1 MRFVYAVI
9 NLLILAGLIYLVGR
23 KSIVKIFRSR
33 REKITREL
41 DEAETP
47 FAPEPLPE
55 MPAPDDTALKS
66 ELAAAEKDGKA
77 ALAELDTQYEADAA
91 DQRRE
96 MLFTTRAQIIE
107 QVLTLA
113 EQHMRSAEYQASKL
127 ARQNAAVE
135 QILAQIHL
143 TPGDVSYI
151 SRKGVLYVT
160 LTSAAALPDET
171 VEKVRKRA
179 EAIVAAAG
187 GKISYWVRQKEELI
201 GGLQLRIG
209 DTIYDYTISNKLYR
223 LGKALNDRPL
233 TETDADSIRA
243 GMLDAVRHMKLGI
256 DVFQVGRV
264 LSVSDGICWMDGLAD
279 IMYGEL
285 VEFVNGERG
294 MVMDIQAD
302 RVGCIIFG
310 RYDHVDS
317 YSRVRRLNKMAS
329 VPVGEAMLGRVV
341 DALGKPIDGRGR
353 IWSTETRPIE
363 FQAPAIP
370 DRQSVSVPLHTGIK
384 AIDALVPI
392 GRGQRE
398 LIIGDRQT
406 GKTAIAIDAI
416 LAQKGQNVL
425 CIYVAIGQKASSIAR
440 VAEDLKKH
448 GAMSYTTIVAATA
461 SDSAPLQY
469 IAPYAGTALAEY
481 FMGKGKSVL
490 IVYDDLSKHAVA
502 YRAIS
507 LLLRRSPGREAY
519 PGDVFY
525 LHSRL
530 LERSCRM
537 RDDLGGGSITA
548 LPIVETQAGDVSA
561 YIPTNVI
568 SITDG
573 QIFLES
579 ALFNAGNRP
588 AVNVGLSVSRV
599 GGAAQTKAMKKA
611 NANLRIELAQYKDME
626 SFAQFSSDLDAET
639 RRQLDHGK
647 ALMEMLKQPLYQPKS
662 DAEQVV
668 LLTLASHGVLDEI
681 PTAELRTKTSAFV
694 RQFRADVSGTMDK
707 ITATGKLEPDE
718 VDAILNAW
726 KAYAG
731 GDSHAVQ

>member
-1 MRFVYAVI
+1 MSSPEKELTAVLYSETEPTAQQRARFEKF
-9 NLLILAGLIYLVGR
+9 LAGKYGREVPLIWMREEALRGGFRLEVGTDIYDWSLEGR
-23 KSIVKIFRSR
+23 MRQFRERLQQLDPGGEQVVPLMREAVKNW
-33 REKITREL
+33 
-41 DEAETP
+41 TP
-47 FAPEPLPE
+47 SVAPEE
-55 MPAPDDTALKS
+55 IGTVVTA
-66 ELAAAEKDGKA
+66 
-77 ALAELDTQYEADAA
+77 
-91 DQRRE
+91 
-96 MLFTTRAQIIE
+96 
-107 QVLTLA
+107 
-113 EQHMRSAEYQASKL
+113 
-127 ARQNAAVE
+127 
-135 QILAQIHL
+135 
-143 TPGDVSYI
+143 GDEIATVS
-151 SRKGVLYVT
+151 
-160 LTSAAALPDET
+160 
-171 VEKVRKRA
+171 
-179 EAIVAAAG
+179 
-187 GKISYWVRQKEELI
+187 
-201 GGLQLRIG
+201 
-209 DTIYDYTISNKLYR
+209 
-223 LGKALNDRPL
+223 
-233 TETDADSIRA
+233 
-243 GMLDAVRHMKLGI
+243 
-256 DVFQVGRV
+256 
-264 LSVSDGICWMDGLAD
+264 GLAHAQ
-279 IMYGEL
+279 YGEIL
-285 VEFVNGERG
+285 QFSSGLKG
-294 MVMDIQAD
+294 MVQDLRRD
-302 RVGCIIFG
+302 EVGCILFG
-310 RYDHVDS
+310 DS
-317 YSRVRRLNKMAS
+317 GDLVEGSIVRRTGRTAGM
-329 VPVGEAMLGRVV
+329 PVGEGFLGRVV
-341 DALGKPIDGRGR
+341 DALGTPIDGKGD
-353 IWSTETRPIE
+353 IQPEGYRPIE
-363 FQAPAIP
+363 AAAPAIL
-370 DRQSVSVPLHTGIK
+370 DRQPVNTPMETGLLS
-384 AIDALVPI
+384 IDSMFPI

-406 GKTAIAIDAI
+406 GKTSIATDAI
-416 LAQKGQNVL
+416 LNQKDTGVL

-481 FMGKGKSVL
+481 FMSKGKSVL

-611 NANLRIELAQYKDME
+611 NSNLRIELAQYKDME

-639 RRQLDHGK
+639 RRQLEHGK
-647 ALMEMLKQPLYQPKS
+647 ALTEMLKQPLYQPKS

-668 LLTLASHGVLDEI
+668 VLTLASHGMLDDL
-681 PTAELRTKTSAFV
+681 PLADQRAKTNAFV
-694 RQFRADVSGTMDK
+694 RQFHADVSGTMDAITSTGK
-707 ITATGKLEPDE
+707 ITPEQ
-718 VDAILNAW
+718 VDTILTAW
-726 KAYAG
+726 KAFAG
-731 GDSHAVQ
+731 GESNGIQ